1 MLAQNELIAVA
12 NKGFSMPPKI
22 LCSTLSP
29 QLIISSQLYTK
40 TQPSHNNKS
49 SSALTRT
56 SQIMLYYVLQSCG
69 KIPVERTHIFYS
81 LLFEKSKCIAPVKL
95 ITLFFMWKYYHF
107 QHDQMYYFEY
117 VYDIA
122 IQKPKTPLI
131 HTHMQIADVMKC
143 IFASNQAKSN
153 KINYLEPKIPTIC
166 TNCV

>member
-1 MLAQNELIAVA
+1 
-12 NKGFSMPPKI
+12 
-22 LCSTLSP
+22 
-29 QLIISSQLYTK
+29 
-40 TQPSHNNKS
+40 
-49 SSALTRT
+49 
-56 SQIMLYYVLQSCG
+56 
-69 KIPVERTHIFYS
+69 
-81 LLFEKSKCIAPVKL
+81 
-95 ITLFFMWKYYHF
+95 MWKYYHF

-131 HTHMQIADVMKC
+131 HTHMQIANVMKC